1 MRVLLR
7 DKRDDALA
15 VVEAIEMNYDPSD
28 KELCICLH
36 GGDSYTIEN
45 LTFEESRTLITKLY
59 QDGMVSTTGWVARYD
74 PADEYIGCEGDD
86 GDAAIE

>member
-28 KELCICLH
+28 KELCICLY

-45 LTFEESRTLITKLY
+45 LTFEEARALVTKLY

-74 PADEYIGCEGDD
+74 PADCYLACGGEGA
-86 GDAAIE
+86 DAAS